1 MFHSR
6 ANGLIR
12 LAVFPVL
19 LLFLQ
24 YQFGTRLPLIA
35 PALAAVFLS
44 VSAVAPPVIM
54 VVMMASVLAATAW
67 VQAQIS
73 ILLIDHPLVYYIMLF
88 VLVYWCMQR
97 IRDNPADLL
106 GILMLVSTAI
116 VAVFTQQKGA
126 EVSQLSL
133 SLLLEMGYAG
143 LTAYLAYFL
152 FPGGDP
158 IAETPKAPPSQA
170 LHTEIWHL
178 VVKAAVVILVLWA
191 VIRMDLAQSTIVAIT
206 VANIIKDPN
215 PIVGKQYGWF
225 RVATTY
231 GGFLFAL
238 PVLLMSL
245 LQTNFI
251 GQLGAAL
258 VCAMLMG
265 IYAIKRQASFN
276 TLQLLYTG
284 FIVLVYYGLT
294 ETAGTALLADGKRL
308 LSILGAVVL
317 GMLVLIVLQ
326 PKTTTELES
335 RT

>member
-24 YQFGTRLPLIA
+24 HQFGTRLPLIA
-35 PALAAVFLS
+35 PALTAVFLS
-44 VSAVAPPVIM
+44 VSPVAPPVIM

-73 ILLIDHPLVYYIMLF
+73 VLLIDHPLVYYLMLF

-97 IRDNPADLL
+97 VRDNPTDLL
-106 GILMLVSTAI
+106 GILMLVSTAL

-126 EVSQLSL
+126 DVSQLSL
-133 SLLLEMGYAG
+133 SLLLELLYAG

-152 FPGGDP
+152 FPGGDA
-158 IAETPKAPPSQA
+158 IAEAPKPPPNLA
-170 LHTEIWHL
+170 VHTEIWHL
-178 VVKAAVVILVLWA
+178 MVKAAVVIVVLWG
-191 VIRMDLAQSTIVAIT
+191 VIRLDLAQSTIIAIT

-215 PIVGKQYGWF
+215 PIAGRQYGLF
-225 RVATTY
+225 RLATTY

-245 LQTNFI
+245 LQTNMV

-258 VCAMLMG
+258 VCSMLMG
-265 IYAIKRQASFN
+265 IYAIKHRASFN
-276 TLQLLYTG
+276 SLQLLYTG
-284 FIVLVYYGLT
+284 FVVLVYYGLT
-294 ETAGTALLADGKRL
+294 ETAGTALLSDGKRL
-308 LSILGAVVL
+308 MSIVAAVIIGL
-317 GMLVLIVLQ
+317 LVLAVLQ
-326 PKTTTELES
+326 PAAAPERKTS
-335 RT
+335 